1 VSLSLR
7 IIAAIAVA
15 CSFAGLLRAAE
26 PAPAFDPQVARR
38 ITPDEVQRRR
48 AAGERPIIVDTRS
61 SVGDVIAQDAV
72 QVNNERIESWAKDK
86 PKDALIVTYCT

>member
-1 VSLSLR
+1 VSLSVR
-7 IIAAIAVA
+7 IVAAIAVV

-26 PAPAFDPQVARR
+26 PARAFDPEVARR
-38 ITPDEVQRRR
+38 ITPEEVQRRR

-61 SVGDVIAQDAV
+61 SVGDAIAQGAV
-72 QVNNERIESWAKDK
+72 QVTNDRIESWAKDK